1 MMRGRTAG
9 ATRCQQAR
17 LALARLA
24 REDEFDIVEASL
36 WIAFEEYADLD
47 VEREAARLRLLAA
60 EAAHRVSKIENP
72 FARLDGV
79 QLYYADVLGFRGNT
93 DDFDDPRN
101 AFLNEVLD
109 RKLGIPLTLSL
120 VFMEFARAAGFS
132 ARGVGLPGHFVVRLE
147 IAGRT
152 ILVDPYHGA
161 SVITEEDC
169 RSLVQRCTGR
179 ASLFRREVLAGVA
192 DAAILRRL
200 LLNLKHTYV
209 NRSDYRRALAAVER
223 LLLLDPADS
232 REIRDMGFLKAHL
245 GQRGA
250 AINDLETYLSLDPR
264 APDRESVEGRL
275 SWLRR
280 RVAETN

>member
-1 MMRGRTAG
+1 MRASRAG
-9 ATRCQQAR
+9 TTPCQRAR
-17 LALARLA
+17 QALARLA
-24 REDEFDIVEASL
+24 RGSAFDVVEAAL
-36 WIAFEEYADLD
+36 WVAFEEYPDLD

-60 EAAHRVSKIENP
+60 EGARRVSGVDNP
-72 FARLDGV
+72 FARLDGL
-79 QLYYADVLGFRGNT
+79 QRYYSDVLGFRGNA

-101 AFLNEVLD
+101 SFLNEVLD
-109 RKLGIPLTLSL
+109 RRLGIPLSLSL
-120 VFMEFARAAGFS
+120 VFMELARAAGFT
-132 ARGVGLPGHFVVRLE
+132 ATGVGLPGHFVARLE
-147 IAGRT
+147 CAGRA
-152 ILVDPYHGA
+152 IVVDPYHGA
-161 SVITEEDC
+161 AVVSEEDC

-179 ASLFRREVLAGVA
+179 ASLFRRELLDGVS

-200 LLNLKHTYV
+200 LLNLKHTYL

-223 LLLLDPADS
+223 LLLLEPADS

-250 AINDLETYLSLDPR
+250 AIVDLETYLSLDPR